1 MRTIA
6 TMLLLI
12 AAAFYAGASFRADR
26 IQTTCESDDRPT
38 LINGTEYV
46 CLSQRHV
53 EMLRQRQMQ
62 QSWRG
67 A

>member
-12 AAAFYAGASFRADR
+12 AAAFYAGSSFRADR
-26 IQTTCESDDRPT
+26 IQTTCESDDKPT
-38 LINGTEYV
+38 VINGSEYV

-53 EMLRQRQMQ
+53 EMLRQRRQ